1 MTALHEKNVEVH
13 DILEKMR
20 IQESTIYARALIEDE
35 LVALWR
41 KMLIEWMYYVVDY
54 CRLQRTA
61 VAAASF
67 YFDVAVRKELV
78 HSPEEHQL
86 AAATALQL
94 ALKTHDSSIIKLDKL
109 VKLGRG
115 QFTEQD
121 VVKMERTILQT
132 VQWHLHPPSTY
143 CFLRQYE
150 RLLPNTIGQTTRQM
164 INNVTSLACEVT
176 LTDHNYLAY
185 HPSEV
190 SYAAMLMALEMI
202 PHDDLPIVQRQCFL
216 LRMSSAAQMDC
227 KSGAVLEAFERLKA
241 SIESSPKFG
250 SLTESLAKA
259 QKQNAKECRKYYRK
273 YHTSTVH
280 SPRNVMDRIL
290 STETSAV
297 PHAQR
302 RGHRRSRS
310 APMPVGGYY

>member
-1 MTALHEKNVEVH
+1 MKDTDERNVEVH
-13 DILEKMR
+13 DILEKMK
-20 IQESTIYARALIEDE
+20 IQESTIYARTPIKDE

-67 YFDVAVRKELV
+67 FFDVAVQKELV
-78 HSPEEHQL
+78 HGPEEHQL

-115 QFTEQD
+115 QFTEKD
-121 VVKMERTILQT
+121 VVRMEQKILQT
-132 VQWHLHPPSTY
+132 LDWHLHPPSAY

-150 RLLPNTIGQTTRQM
+150 RLLPYTIGQTTRQM
-164 INNVTSLACEVT
+164 ISNVTSLACEVT

-190 SYAAMLMALEMI
+190 AYAAMIMALEMI

-216 LRMSSAAQMDC
+216 LLMASAAQMDF
-227 KSGAVLEAFERLKA
+227 KNGAVLEAFERIKV
-241 SIESSPKFG
+241 SMKSSPKFL
-250 SLTESLAKA
+250 SLTETLQKQ
-259 QKQNAKECRKYYRK
+259 QKQNARDCRKYYRK
-273 YHTSTVH
+273 RGLYSSAAHDR
-280 SPRNVMDRIL
+280 SPRQVMVRL
-290 STETSAV
+290 MS
-297 PHAQR
+297 
-302 RGHRRSRS
+302 G
-310 APMPVGGYY
+310 

>member
-1 MTALHEKNVEVH
+1 MTDIDERNVDVH
-13 DILEKMR
+13 DILERMK
-20 IQESTIYARALIEDE
+20 IQESTIYAQAPIEDE

-67 YFDVAVRKELV
+67 FFDVAVRKQLA
-78 HSPEEHQL
+78 HTPEEHQL

-121 VVKMERTILQT
+121 VVEMEGRILDSMH
-132 VQWHLHPPSTY
+132 WHLHPPSSY

-190 SYAAMLMALEMI
+190 SFAAMLMALEMI

-216 LRMSSAAQMDC
+216 LRMASAAQMDC
-227 KSGAVLEAFERLKA
+227 KSGSILEAFERLKV
-241 SIESSPKFG
+241 SMESSPKFG
-250 SLTESLAKA
+250 SLTETLAKA
-259 QKQNAKECRKYYRK
+259 QKQNARDCRKYYRK
-273 YHTSTVH
+273 RGSYTSAVHNH
-280 SPRNVMDRIL
+280 SPRHVMVRMM
-290 STETSAV
+290 S
-297 PHAQR
+297 
-302 RGHRRSRS
+302 G
-310 APMPVGGYY
+310 